1 MNKNVSC
8 DNPVPDILKKK
19 IRKTSGNLK
28 NNRNSGV
35 ITRQYYWWPATEK
48 FWQSHIL

>member
-19 IRKTSGNLK
+19 IHKTSGNLK
-28 NNRNSGV
+28 NNRNSRV